1 MAGHEGPVSC
11 LAFSPVQSILASG
24 SWDDTFRLWDVYNQT
39 SPKETINIG
48 SNGMNIFKFFFLKNF
63 QFC

>member
-24 SWDDTFRLWDVYNQT
+24 SWDDTFRLWDVYNKT
-39 SPKETINIG
+39 SPKETIDIG
-48 SNGMNIFKFFFLKNF
+48 SNGMNILKVFF
-63 QFC
+63 